1 MPHAPKAPGQQ
12 RMYAVYGSPSG
23 EYRAPMP
30 EALRHLSPDARA
42 RLFDRLAATHSHAEN
57 QGRGCAEASPA
68 AAEEARGVNE
78 QQEVLAEAPPPQV
91 LHHAIPACRHSGC
104 LAQYQSIVAEASP
117 GQAWFFASCTC
128 HSMCTSANHISN
140 SSMHHKYSSQCDRR
154 FLRRRRLL
162 RCSFAN
168 SASVSVSVSH
178 YPQGLQPN
186 FVLFAHTEGEHLA
199 AEVRE
204 GREWLGQGDCD
215 VFARR

>member
-1 MPHAPKAPGQQ
+1 
-12 RMYAVYGSPSG
+12 
-23 EYRAPMP
+23 MP

-42 RLFDRLAATHSHAEN
+42 RLFDRLAATHSHAES

-68 AAEEARGVNE
+68 AAEEARVVNE

-91 LHHAIPACRHSGC
+91 LH
-104 LAQYQSIVAEASP
+104 QSIVAEASP

-128 HSMCTSANHISN
+128 HSMCASANHISN